1 MYMEKTT
8 WAPQMVP
15 TFWINH
21 ASRLI
26 MRQFE
31 DELRPLGFG
40 FAYVPVVRAL
50 EESGPLIQKDLV
62 ALAHVEQ
69 PTMTA
74 LLARMERDHIIRR
87 VADPADGRANR
98 ISLTAEAKKKLP
110 RVRAAL
116 QVVVERALAGL
127 EPDGQ
132 QALMDLLQRVVQNLN
147 QRSKTGPSDARLK

>member
-1 MYMEKTT
+1 M
-8 WAPQMVP
+8 AP

-31 DELRPLGFG
+31 DQLRPLGFG
-40 FAYVPVVRAL
+40 FAYIPVVRAL

-62 ALAHVEQ
+62 ARARVEQ

-74 LLARMERDHIIRR
+74 LLARMERDHVIRR
-87 VADPADGRANR
+87 AADPADGRANR
-98 ISLTAEAKKKLP
+98 ISLTAQAKKRLP
-110 RVRAAL
+110 QARAAL

-127 EPDGQ
+127 ERDER
-132 QALMDLLQRVVQNLN
+132 QALMDLLQRVVQNLS
-147 QRSKTGPSDARLK
+147 QWSEADASDVRLK